1 MNAEVRF
8 PRVLHEFNLLLAIV
22 AGAMLAFVPLA
33 IIFDV
38 TLRSL
43 GQIPPQWTSAVVE
56 YLNLYIALLVTP
68 WIMERRG
75 HVLVGI
81 FTAAVGPRT
90 QAILDR
96 VILVIC
102 ILLCATF
109 GIVSAGL
116 LYDAVVTGAED
127 VRSITLPRWL
137 LFVPAVIAFFSMLP
151 TLVFF
156 LVSNQPLREGGSHD
170 AH

>member
-1 MNAEVRF
+1 M
-8 PRVLHEFNLLLAIV
+8 
-22 AGAMLAFVPLA
+22 
-33 IIFDV
+33 
-38 TLRSL
+38 
-43 GQIPPQWTSAVVE
+43 
-56 YLNLYIALLVTP
+56 
-68 WIMERRG
+68 
-75 HVLVGI
+75 
-81 FTAAVGPRT
+81 

-116 LYDAVVTGAED
+116 LYDAVVTGADD

-137 LFVPAVIAFFSMLP
+137 LFVPAVLAFFSMLP
-151 TLVFF
+151 TLMFF
-156 LVSNQPLREGGSHD
+156 LVSNQSLREGGSHG

>member
-1 MNAEVRF
+1 VQV
-8 PRVLHEFNLLLAIV
+8 PRLLHQFNLLLVII
-22 AGAMLAFVPLA
+22 AGTMLAFVPLA
-33 IIFDV
+33 IIADV
-38 TLRSL
+38 TIRTL
-43 GQIPPQWTSAVVE
+43 GRIPPQWTSAVVE
-56 YLNLYIALLVTP
+56 YLNMYIALLVAP

-81 FTAAVGPRT
+81 FTSAVGPKT
-90 QAILDR
+90 QAVIDR
-96 VILVIC
+96 VIIVIC

-109 GIVSAGL
+109 AYVAAAL
-116 LYDAVVTGAED
+116 LYDAVMTGAED

-137 LFVPAVIAFFSMLP
+137 LFVPAVVAFSSMLL

-156 LVSNQPLREGGSHD
+156 LVSGQSLREGGSHG

>member
-1 MNAEVRF
+1 MDAEVQF
-8 PRVLHEFNLLLAIV
+8 PRFLHGLNLLLAII

-33 IIFDV
+33 IIADV
-38 TLRSL
+38 TIRSL

-56 YLNLYIALLVTP
+56 YLNLYIALLVAP

-81 FTAAVGPRT
+81 FTAAVGQRT
-90 QAILDR
+90 QAIIDR
-96 VILVIC
+96 AILIIC

-109 GIVSAGL
+109 AIVSAAL

-137 LFVPAVIAFFSMLP
+137 LFVPVVVTFSSMLL

-156 LVSNQPLREGGSHD
+156 LISNQSLREGGSHG